1 MAPSV
6 RPKVILDI
14 AALGYVW
21 DQKKGARG
29 IHRVA
34 EMLLK
39 GLVESDQCDLRF
51 VATSSLAGAFDLLGS
66 KGLSPEKRLGYESLQ
81 LSSSRWGRSATQWVH
96 RRMEVPGL
104 GARVERR
111 LISTLGKIA
120 LMGEAQVPAR
130 FLEGADIYHSPI
142 SPLPERVLRHPRI
155 TPFLTIHDLLPL
167 SHPEIL
173 GQETGPYIRKLLD
186 SISPRSFVFTVSEHV
201 KTDVLTFT
209 GMDPQ
214 RIFVTPLAADPATF
228 FPVTDAAALASVRDK
243 YAILEAPY
251 FLTLSAFDPRKNFGH
266 VIHCFQQLL
275 RSREMEDACLVIV
288 GSNPNRHRMVE
299 EAFSENPE
307 VRHRVLMPGFIPD
320 EDLAALYSGAL
331 AFLFPS
337 LGEGFGLPVLEAI
350 QCGTPVISSNATS
363 LPEVLG
369 NAGILLDPRDVDGWC
384 AAMISLQRNSDLR
397 QTLQTRGLERARLFT
412 WANFIERTLAGY
424 RAALA

>member
-6 RPKVILDI
+6 RPRVILDI

-21 DQKKGARG
+21 DQQKGARG

-34 EMLLK
+34 EMLFK

-51 VATSSLAGAFDLLGS
+51 VATSTLAGAFDLVGS
-66 KGLSPEKRLGYESLQ
+66 KGFSPEKVLGYDPVQ
-81 LSSSRWGRSATQWVH
+81 LPLSRWGRRATQWVH

-104 GARVERR
+104 GARLGRGLVSTFGR
-111 LISTLGKIA
+111 ISLA
-120 LMGEAQVPAR
+120 GEARVPDR

-142 SPLPERVLRHPRI
+142 SPIPERVRRHPGI
-155 TPFLTIHDLLPL
+155 APFLTIHDLLPL

-186 SISPRSFVFTVSEHV
+186 SLSPRSFVFTVSEHV
-201 KTDVLTFT
+201 KADVLTFT
-209 GMDPQ
+209 GMDPR

-228 FPVTDAAALASVRDK
+228 FPVTDAAALAAVRNK
-243 YAILEAPY
+243 YAIPEAPY

-266 VIHCFQQLL
+266 VIRCFQQLL

-299 EAFSENPE
+299 EAFAENPE

-350 QCGTPVISSNATS
+350 QCGTPVISSNVTS

-369 NAGILLDPRDVDGWC
+369 DAGILLDPHDVEGWC
-384 AAMISLQRNSDLR
+384 QAMLSLQRNSDLR
-397 QTLQTRGLERARLFT
+397 QTLRTRGLQRAPLFT
-412 WANFIERTLAGY
+412 WANFIEQTLAGY